1 MFRSFPFTLPLPRY
15 NRLAH
20 FFITLNQNLP
30 LVFSIFGILTGYLPS
45 IGSCHVNEADHRSS
59 SAEVGS
65 GGRRVGSGKAPAV
78 EEPRGLCGANL
89 LEESKNEG
97 RPAIV
102 G

>member
-65 GGRRVGSGKAPAV
+65 GKAPAV